1 VAPKK
6 SAAAR
11 LPAQLAHLACC
22 SSMRAE
28 RAACAGCARPRS
40 HAAVRRPRS
49 GDMNE
54 ATRRLLGVLLRQ
66 MDGFAS
72 ANNRSVVI
80 GATNRRQA
88 RLRPPARGPLTRRPP
103 CHRSEARRAHSRLGA
118 WVLYQLYIPVYAWA

>member
-1 VAPKK
+1 
-6 SAAAR
+6 
-11 LPAQLAHLACC
+11 
-22 SSMRAE
+22 MRAE
-28 RAACAGCARPRS
+28 WAARAGFACPRAHGAVGC
-40 HAAVRRPRS
+40 PRS

-88 RLRPPARGPLTRRPP
+88 RPRRAASRPPHPATPVSLEHVSLERSRAAALPPP
-103 CHRSEARRAHSRLGA
+103 C
-118 WVLYQLYIPVYAWA
+118 

>member
-1 VAPKK
+1 MSRVERLLATDACHCHLCVLLTAAPV
-6 SAAAR
+6 
-11 LPAQLAHLACC
+11 
-22 SSMRAE
+22 
-28 RAACAGCARPRS
+28 GG
-40 HAAVRRPRS
+40 S

-88 RLRPPARGPLTRRPP
+88 RRQWHGLIHDLLRVSKT
-103 CHRSEARRAHSRLGA
+103 
-118 WVLYQLYIPVYAWA
+118 